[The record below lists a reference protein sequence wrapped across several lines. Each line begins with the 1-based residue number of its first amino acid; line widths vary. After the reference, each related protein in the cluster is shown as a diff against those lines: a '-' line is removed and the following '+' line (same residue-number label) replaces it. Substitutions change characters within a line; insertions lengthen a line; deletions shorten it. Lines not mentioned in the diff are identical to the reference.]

1 MLQLNFHSQLLLS
14 ILLNLWYCAAF
25 FQPLSVTFLFIVR
38 ATILLFVFITCFF
51 ILCFIV
57 IYSLAVFKRLK
68 IIGIFFT
75 FVLLVFHIFI
85 KPIWHFCVLFKLN
98 SYSIFNFI
106 HNFWLLTLN
115 LCFMLQVLILVPTNH
130 LFFYFT
136 SSVTQQIIYC
146 IFYFSI
152 IFILL
157 FSLDSYISVI

>member
-14 ILLNLWYCAAF
+14 ILLNLWYCAVF

-75 FVLLVFHIFI
+75 FVLLFFHIFI
-85 KPIWHFCVLFKLN
+85 KLIWHFCVLFKLN

-152 IFILL
+152 IFNLL
-157 FSLDSYISVI
+157 FSLSSYISVL